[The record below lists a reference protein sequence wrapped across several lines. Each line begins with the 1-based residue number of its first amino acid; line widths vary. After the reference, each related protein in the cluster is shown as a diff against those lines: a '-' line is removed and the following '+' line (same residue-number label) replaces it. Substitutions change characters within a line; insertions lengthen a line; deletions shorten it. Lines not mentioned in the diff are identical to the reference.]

1 MNIKLSKGQQGLTL
15 LEIMIAMV
23 ICAVVF
29 SIIYSA
35 YSGTFRNR
43 DVMKTQADIH
53 MAARIALER
62 IVEDLESAYLP
73 GGAKAPKSNG
83 NEKGA
88 AFFVGE
94 EREIH
99 GRRADTLRFLSS
111 AHVSFSEEERPVGIA
126 KIRYHVKR
134 QGDGD
139 SLYLYRSERLPVEG
153 EEIEGEDEGFLLCE
167 GLNSVK
173 FSYYDRE
180 GNSYEAW
187 DSRGE
192 EQGNKL
198 PARVSITLEFLD
210 PLDPEVPVRFFTSV
224 SLPLGLQESNGERS

>member
-1 MNIKLSKGQQGLTL
+1 MNIKLSKGQQGFTL

-43 DVMKTQADIH
+43 DVLETQEDIY

-62 IVEDLESAYLP
+62 IVEDLESAYLLA
-73 GGAKAPKSNG
+73 GAK
-83 NEKGA
+83 GA
-88 AFFVGE
+88 GSDGDQEGFASFVGE
-94 EREIH
+94 EGELD
-99 GRRADTLRFLSS
+99 GRRADALMFLSR
-111 AHVSFSEEERPVGIA
+111 AHVLFSGEERPLGIA
-126 KIRYHVKR
+126 RIRYHVKK

-139 SLYLYRSERLPVEG
+139 GLYLYRSERLPVEG

-167 GLNSVK
+167 GLNSVR
-173 FSYYDRE
+173 FSYYDSVGDE
-180 GNSYEAW
+180 YQSW

-198 PARVSITLEFLD
+198 PAKVSITLEFLD
-210 PLDPEVPVRFFTSV
+210 PLDPEVPVRFFTSI
-224 SLPLGLQESNGERS
+224 SLPLGLEESNGERS